1 MEARACRDTAPQK
14 IPSSAS
20 FLFFQKVF
28 RETQSALPQVG
39 RDMVTAR
46 APISGAR
53 RGGTPE
59 FAEPRSVIIIAR
71 LIIGKGGKEL

>member
-46 APISGAR
+46 HGR
-53 RGGTPE
+53 
-59 FAEPRSVIIIAR
+59 AEREQATLAYSPRAASSLAR
-71 LIIGKGGKEL
+71 LIFGKGGKEW